1 MTVLLGT
8 FIVLV
13 IAHIIKG
20 HTKIINII
28 KDILNS
34 KGIIRQLNKIKEDE
48 KHENEKM
55 EEEEDR
61 KIKKI
66 KIKGKPLLK
75 KYLTGYKKKKIEN
88 LNAPF
93 IRNTIK
99 KSKTNKPQKMNIDD
113 IVYNTKDEMNKA
125 TITIG
130 ENNSQK
136 IENKNKVENNNKI
149 EDEKKILEKYKNI
162 TEAEMNTLDY
172 EEAIIIDKRT
182 FWKYYISLLKRE
194 HLIIF
199 SFITANDYN
208 FRTIK
213 IILFI
218 DSFSLFFTINGF
230 FFTDETMNKIYEDN
244 AHFNFI
250 FQLPQILYS
259 SIISSV
265 INIILQ
271 RLSITEEQVFELKQE
286 DNKESLKKNARKI
299 KRKIKIKLTIFLILS
314 SVLILFFWYF
324 ISCFCV
330 VYQNI
335 QVILL
340 EDTLISFL
348 TSMIYPFGFELLP
361 AIFRITALRAPNK
374 DRKYFYK
381 LSWILNLL

>member
-8 FIVLV
+8 FFVLV
-13 IAHIIKG
+13 IVHIIKG

-55 EEEEDR
+55 EEEDR

-66 KIKGKPLLK
+66 KIKGRTSTK

-162 TEAEMNTLDY
+162 TEAEMNSLDY

-218 DSFSLFFTINGF
+218 ASFSLFFTINGF

-361 AIFRITALRAPNK
+361 AIFRIPALRAPNK